1 MILFMIF
8 KAVIVGVLFGGLIF
22 AIVSSKSNLDKTG
35 APLEQLDG
43 KNEAALKKSPS
54 KTASSIKIFTKF
66 IFTCFIALALLVVP
80 FVILR
85 IIL

>member
-1 MILFMIF
+1 M
-8 KAVIVGVLFGGLIF
+8 
-22 AIVSSKSNLDKTG
+22 
-35 APLEQLDG
+35 
-43 KNEAALKKSPS
+43 
-54 KTASSIKIFTKF
+54 FTKF